1 MFKKSL
7 LNLSRPIT
15 VSTAAMM
22 IALYV
27 AFYAIKLPIA
37 LESRMSLTFLPL
49 MLAGYLLGPAA
60 GMIVGAVGDIL
71 AFVFF
76 PNGQYF
82 PGFTLSA
89 MLGGLIYGYFLYHKA
104 GDVRGR
110 VIASVAAVVVF
121 VNMCLNTVWLSI
133 LYKKAFVVFLAS
145 RVFLNIIE
153 FPVMILLGIIMID
166 AVKRTGIIEKY
177 INEN

>member
-7 LNLSRPIT
+7 LNLNSPLT

-22 IALYV
+22 IAVYV

-49 MLAGYLLGPAA
+49 MLTAYLLGPAPA
-60 GMIVGAVGDIL
+60 MIVGAVGDIL
-71 AFVFF
+71 SFVFF

-89 MLGGLIYGYFLYHKA
+89 MLGGLIYGLFLYHKT
-104 GDVRGR
+104 GDIRGR
-110 VIASVAAVVVF
+110 VIAAVVAVVVF
-121 VNMCLNTVWLSI
+121 VNMCLNTLWLAI
-133 LYKKAFVVFLAS
+133 LYNKAFIVFLTS

-153 FPVMILLGIIMID
+153 IPVMILLGIIILD
-166 AVKRTGIIEKY
+166 ITKKTGIIKKY
-177 INEN
+177 IVEN